1 MESVGS
7 LGGQPTC
14 CLLLSVGEEV
24 GGEHWVMR
32 VGGQRIRE
40 DGKFVEGGE
49 EKASKTQEPQF
60 KIHDLQD
67 PAIYSRPGT

>member
-49 EKASKTQEPQF
+49 EKASNT
-60 KIHDLQD
+60 
-67 PAIYSRPGT
+67 